1 MIIFIAR
8 FIVQIYTK
16 EPEILFFEKRRQS
29 PPLICK
35 QSHKFNL
42 YKNETIDF
50 LDFIRVNQCLSVVLN
65 YSLMRIQPKQ
75 QNNFV

>member
-1 MIIFIAR
+1 MIFIAR
-8 FIVQIYTK
+8 FIVQINTK
-16 EPEILFFEKRRQS
+16 ELRILFNEKVEQS

-35 QSHKFNL
+35 QSHKLNL
-42 YKNETIDF
+42 YKNETTDF

-65 YSLMRIQPKQ
+65 YFLVRVQSKH